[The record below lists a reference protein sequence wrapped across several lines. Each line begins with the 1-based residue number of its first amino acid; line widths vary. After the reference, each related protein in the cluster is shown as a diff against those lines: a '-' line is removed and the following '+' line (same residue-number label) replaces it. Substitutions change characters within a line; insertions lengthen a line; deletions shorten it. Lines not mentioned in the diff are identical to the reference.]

1 MRWCL
6 QGGFSYS
13 GQRCTAVKV
22 VLVHESVADEL
33 VDMVLKGV
41 KGLSVGKPEVRPA
54 GLEFLLHFN
63 TVEFQELRS
72 ITPGTVCEPCKSKLC
87 LGAACCRSDLHMH

>member
-1 MRWCL
+1 MPWRLSPAGGFQCYPTLDLFRKQTVYCCL

-33 VDMVLKGV
+33 VEKVLKGV
-41 KGLSVGKPEVRPA
+41 KGLSVGKPEVGA
-54 GLEFLLHFN
+54 LGLGWCSTF
-63 TVEFQELRS
+63 TVEIPRS
-72 ITPGTVCEPCKSKLC
+72 CTV
-87 LGAACCRSDLHMH
+87 

>member
-1 MRWCL
+1 MCYCL

-33 VDMVLKGV
+33 VEKVLKGV
-41 KGLSVGKPEVRPA
+41 KGLSVGKPEVGSA
-54 GLEFLLHFN
+54 G
-63 TVEFQELRS
+63 
-72 ITPGTVCEPCKSKLC
+72 
-87 LGAACCRSDLHMH
+87 